1 MMKSRRDRMPA
12 ERHKRSQNAPVVYTL
27 VDEALP
33 AVDDALM
40 GISSR
45 TEGEFGSPAAL
56 RRFAPLLRLF
66 LTTQSFRALAWPS
79 SAADS
84 TPKRKR
90 PLAGCRTLLP
100 LGCRK
105 LPMTFL
111 PRKSSSCGRPFL

>member
-66 LTTQSFRALAWPS
+66 LTTQSFWALAWPS
-79 SAADS
+79 SGADS
-84 TPKRKR
+84 TPKKKKAGTSR
-90 PLAGCRTLLP
+90 PRPQRSPCKLCR
-100 LGCRK
+100 
-105 LPMTFL
+105 
-111 PRKSSSCGRPFL
+111 